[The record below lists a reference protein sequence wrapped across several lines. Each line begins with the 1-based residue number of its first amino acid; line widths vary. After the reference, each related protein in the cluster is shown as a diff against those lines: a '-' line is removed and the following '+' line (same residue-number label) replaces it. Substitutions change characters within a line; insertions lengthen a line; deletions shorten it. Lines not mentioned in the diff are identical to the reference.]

1 MEQLYLEFDERE
13 LENNSKLFF
22 EIFNRKNRDIENA
35 FIEFADEYMKCKMS
49 LAVFL

>member
-22 EIFNRKNRDIENA
+22 EIFNRKNRDIENT
-35 FIEFADEYMKCKMS
+35 FIEFADE
-49 LAVFL
+49 